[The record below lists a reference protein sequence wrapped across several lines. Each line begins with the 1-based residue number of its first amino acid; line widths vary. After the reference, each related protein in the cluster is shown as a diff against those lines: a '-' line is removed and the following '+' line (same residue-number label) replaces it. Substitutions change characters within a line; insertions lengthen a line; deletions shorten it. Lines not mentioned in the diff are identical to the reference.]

1 MKNDQIKKIN
11 IVVPA
16 GYRIDKGVSTPARIV
31 LIPIVNTIEDIKE
44 ISGVDICTEG
54 CRNKFIDRA
63 TADQALAMAKISQ
76 LMPYYGGEIT
86 RGEWN
91 DKSITKY
98 VIVCR
103 GSVIQIETYTE
114 LYSYIAFHS
123 QKDASRFYENN
134 YQLLVDYYKLSK

>member
-16 GYRIDKGVSTPARIV
+16 GYRIDESVSTPARIV
-31 LIPIVNTIEDIKE
+31 LTPIVNTIEDIKE
-44 ISGVDICTEG
+44 ISGVDICEAG
-54 CRNKFIDRA
+54 CRNKFIDHA
-63 TADQALAMAKISQ
+63 TADQAIAIAKISQ

-86 RGEWN
+86 RDEWN

>member
-1 MKNDQIKKIN
+1 MKNDQIKEIN
-11 IVVPA
+11 IGVPA
-16 GYRIDKGVSTPARIV
+16 GYMIDENVSTPTRIV
-31 LIPIVNTIEDIKE
+31 LIPIVNTIEDIEK

-63 TADQALAMAKISQ
+63 TAKISQ

-86 RGEWN
+86 RKEWN

>member
-1 MKNDQIKKIN
+1 MKKDQIKEIN

-16 GYRIDKGVSTPARIV
+16 GYRIDESVSTPARIV
-31 LIPIVNTIEDIKE
+31 LTPIVNTIEDIKE

-63 TADQALAMAKISQ
+63 TADQAIAIAKISQ

-86 RGEWN
+86 RDEWN

>member
-1 MKNDQIKKIN
+1 MKKDQIKEIN

-16 GYRIDKGVSTPARIV
+16 GYRIDESVSTPARIV
-31 LIPIVNTIEDIKE
+31 LTPIVNTIEDIKE

-54 CRNKFIDRA
+54 CRNKFIDHA
-63 TADQALAMAKISQ
+63 TADQAIAIAKISQ

-86 RGEWN
+86 RDEWN

-134 YQLLVDYYKLSK
+134 CQLLVDYYKLSK

>member
-16 GYRIDKGVSTPARIV
+16 GYRIDENVSTPARIV

-44 ISGVDICTEG
+44 ISGVDICEAG
-54 CRNKFIDRA
+54 CRNKFIDHA
-63 TADQALAMAKISQ
+63 TAEQAIAIAKISQ

-86 RGEWN
+86 RDEWN
-91 DKSITKY
+91 DESITKY
-98 VIVCR
+98 VIVRR

>member
-1 MKNDQIKKIN
+1 MKKDQIKEIN

-16 GYRIDKGVSTPARIV
+16 GYMIDKGVSTPARIV

-76 LMPYYGGEIT
+76 LMRYYGGEIT
-86 RGEWN
+86 RDEWN

-98 VIVCR
+98 VIVRR

>member
-11 IVVPA
+11 VVVPA
-16 GYRIDKGVSTPARIV
+16 GYRIDENVSTPARIV

-44 ISGVDICTEG
+44 ISGVDIYEAG
-54 CRNKFIDRA
+54 CRNKFIDYA
-63 TADQALAMAKISQ
+63 TAEQALAMAKISQ

-86 RGEWN
+86 QDEWN

-98 VIVCR
+98 VIVRR
-103 GSVIQIETYTE
+103 GSVIQIETYSE
-114 LYSYIAFHS
+114 WYSYIAFHS
-123 QKDASRFYENN
+123 QEDASRFYENN

>member
-16 GYRIDKGVSTPARIV
+16 GYRIDESVSTPARIV
-31 LIPIVNTIEDIKE
+31 LTPIVNTIEDIKE
-44 ISGVDICTEG
+44 ISGADICEAG
-54 CRNKFIDRA
+54 CRNKFIDHA
-63 TADQALAMAKISQ
+63 TADQAIAIAKISQ

-86 RGEWN
+86 RDEWN

>member
-11 IVVPA
+11 VVVPA
-16 GYRIDKGVSTPARIV
+16 GYRIDESVSTPARIV
-31 LIPIVNTIEDIKE
+31 LTPIVNTIEDIKE

-54 CRNKFIDRA
+54 CRNKFIDRT
-63 TADQALAMAKISQ
+63 TADQAIAMAKISQ

-86 RGEWN
+86 RDEWN